1 MVREFISKMKNGK
14 AAGLSDVLSE
24 MVQTVGEGA
33 GMITDLINQIIA
45 EVNPAKWELR
55 TIANCYDGKDDSL
68 E

>member
-1 MVREFISKMKNGK
+1 MKNGK

-55 TIANCYDGKDDSL
+55 TIANSYEGKDDSL